1 MIFQQ
6 LIAATLEPVGAP
18 GPLPAALDGL
28 DPKDVLDLSWID
40 PATLWRNKTFWPVDV
55 PPPAVPEAYTD
66 EIQLVQLVPAL
77 ERAIGAFVPKPLE
90 ERKAV
95 LLAAVR
101 AARWRHEQAG
111 FTGPNGHVRADDA
124 TQAKVTGAVQL
135 FALSPALTGLDWEL
149 APGVFATVSR
159 ADVEGMG
166 VLIGLH
172 VQACFTRS
180 RQLSE
185 AVLAA
190 TTHAELDLINL
201 EEGWPT

>member
-6 LIAATLEPVGAP
+6 LVAATLEPIGTP
-18 GPLPAALDGL
+18 GPLPADLDGL
-28 DPKDVLDLSWID
+28 DAKDVLDLSWID
-40 PATLWRNKTFWPVDV
+40 ANTGWRDKTFWPVDA
-55 PPPAVPEAYTD
+55 PPPAVPEAYTA
-66 EIQLVQLVPAL
+66 EIQLVQLVPAIQ
-77 ERAIGAFVPKPLE
+77 RAIGAFAPKPLE
-90 ERKAV
+90 ERKAA

-101 AARWRHEQAG
+101 DARWRHEQAG
-111 FTGPNGHVRADDA
+111 FTGPNGRVRPDDA

-135 FALSPALTGLDWEL
+135 FALRPTLIGLDWEL

-159 ADVEGMG
+159 ADVEAMG

-190 TTHAELDLINL
+190 TTHAELDLIDL
-201 EEGWPT
+201 EDGWPT